1 MAYLEFVIPA
11 RSWSS
16 NEKEIL
22 YALMAQIGF
31 EGFVE
36 GDDDIQAY
44 IDEESYVAEEL
55 NLLIDELAE
64 VNIRVQYRFHR
75 AEDQIWNEEWE
86 KKFDPV
92 IIDERVLIRA
102 PFHDSSGDLECT
114 LVIEPKMSF
123 GTGHHH
129 TTKLMIREMGNH
141 LLEGKR
147 ILDMGCGSGVL
158 GIYACK
164 EMISHFSD
172 HQLRGMMMTGPKG
185 HLWFNDQGAFKV
197 TGRIM
202 KGCPDQHL
210 FIYDHRVELL
220 LPLLVPVLIFGPVE
234 PVLNLYFGLCQL
246 INQLVQFFSNIGFL
260 INISLDIIVTFHK
273 TFESDLCH
281 FCIKDL
287 LIIAAP

>member
-16 NEKEIL
+16 NDKEIL

-55 NLLIDELAE
+55 NQLIDELAA
-64 VNIRVQYRFHR
+64 VNIKVQYRFHR
-75 AEDQIWNEEWE
+75 AEDQNWNEEWE

-92 IIDERVLIRA
+92 IIDEGVLIRA

-147 ILDMGCGSGVL
+147 ILDMGCGTGVL

-164 EMISHFSD
+164 
-172 HQLRGMMMTGPKG
+172 KG
-185 HLWFNDQGAFKV
+185 AARVLGVDNDQWAYENSLENVKRNAATAMDVRLGDVGVLYMEKFHMILANITRNTLV
-197 TGRIM
+197 RDMAVYTEHLL
-202 KGCPDQHL
+202 DQG
-210 FIYDHRVELL
+210 
-220 LPLLVPVLIFGPVE
+220 LLVISGILAEDVQY
-234 PVLNLYFGLCQL
+234 VLNEAYRCGLKHL
-246 INQLVQFFSNIGFL
+246 STGEESNW
-260 INISLDIIVTFHK
+260 ISLTFVNA
-273 TFESDLCH
+273 ES
-281 FCIKDL
+281 
-287 LIIAAP
+287 

>member
-22 YALMAQIGF
+22 YALMSQIGF

-55 NLLIDELAE
+55 NQLIDELAV
-64 VNIRVQYRFHR
+64 VNIKVQYRFHR
-75 AEDQIWNEEWE
+75 AEDQSWNEEWE

-147 ILDMGCGSGVL
+147 ILDMGCGTGVL

-164 EMISHFSD
+164 
-172 HQLRGMMMTGPKG
+172 KG
-185 HLWFNDQGAFKV
+185 AARVLGVDNDQWAYENALENIKRNGTTAMDVRLGDVGVLYREKFDMILANITRNTLV
-197 TGRIM
+197 RDLSVYTEHLL
-202 KGCPDQHL
+202 DQG
-210 FIYDHRVELL
+210 
-220 LPLLVPVLIFGPVE
+220 LLVISGILAE
-234 PVLNLYFGLCQL
+234 DAQYVLNEAYRCGLKHL
-246 INQLVQFFSNIGFL
+246 STGEESNW
-260 INISLDIIVTFHK
+260 ISLTFVNA
-273 TFESDLCH
+273 ES
-281 FCIKDL
+281 
-287 LIIAAP
+287 

>member
-16 NEKEIL
+16 NDKEIL
-22 YALMAQIGF
+22 YAKMAQIGF

-44 IDEESYVAEEL
+44 IDEEFYVAEKL
-55 NLLIDELAE
+55 NQLIDELTEAE
-64 VNIRVQYRFHR
+64 IKVQYRFHR
-75 AEDQIWNEEWE
+75 TEDQNWNEEWE

-92 IIDERVLIRA
+92 VIDEKVLIRA

-141 LLEGKR
+141 LLKGKR
-147 ILDMGCGSGVL
+147 ILDMGCGTGVL

-164 EMISHFSD
+164 QGAAMVLGVD
-172 HQLRGMMMTGPKG
+172 
-185 HLWFNDQGAFKV
+185 NDQWAYENALENIRRNEITTMDVRLGDV
-197 TGRIM
+197 G
-202 KGCPDQHL
+202 
-210 FIYDHRVELL
+210 
-220 LPLLVPVLIFGPVE
+220 VLYKEKFDMIIS
-234 PVLNLYFGLCQL
+234 N
-246 INQLVQFFSNIGFL
+246 FSL
-260 INISLDIIVTFHK
+260 
-273 TFESDLCH
+273 
-281 FCIKDL
+281 
-287 LIIAAP
+287 

>member
-44 IDEESYVAEEL
+44 INEESYVAEEL
-55 NLLIDELAE
+55 NQLIDELAM
-64 VNIRVQYRFHR
+64 VNIKVQYRFHR
-75 AEDQIWNEEWE
+75 AEDQNWNEEWE

-123 GTGHHH
+123 GTGHHY

-147 ILDMGCGSGVL
+147 ILDMGCGTGVL

-164 EMISHFSD
+164 
-172 HQLRGMMMTGPKG
+172 KG
-185 HLWFNDQGAFKV
+185 AARVLGVDNDQWAYENALENIKRNGTTAMDVRLGDVDVLYREKFDMILANITRNTLV
-197 TGRIM
+197 RDMSVYTEHLL
-202 KGCPDQHL
+202 DQG
-210 FIYDHRVELL
+210 
-220 LPLLVPVLIFGPVE
+220 LLVISGILAE
-234 PVLNLYFGLCQL
+234 DAQYVLNEAYRCGLKHL
-246 INQLVQFFSNIGFL
+246 STGEKSNW
-260 INISLDIIVTFHK
+260 ISLTFVNA
-273 TFESDLCH
+273 ES
-281 FCIKDL
+281 
-287 LIIAAP
+287 